1 MFSVIPYVITISRE
15 NEFVATFP
23 FEKQGDQAILI
34 GMKKV
39 LGGQEITDY
48 GDILTRD
55 ISDSDY
61 RFIIQ
66 ETVLFLKKQGI
77 RQIIFDYVRDVSPLC
92 RVLKTVPGGSMQKQ
106 EVAPFISLPDSWE
119 AYLDLLPRIER
130 KELKRKLRRLET
142 VPHSFEIVDAGNETV
157 FNEFIRLHRLSDRSK
172 EQFMSPAMERFFRGL
187 AFSVEGAWK
196 RGFAVLSISGKPAGI
211 IFYFEHEKHALLYNS
226 GFDPEQ
232 RYYSSGLMTHA
243 LLIRR
248 NIEKG
253 IKVHDFLR
261 GSERYKYDLGAKDIN
276 LYKISINL

>member
-1 MFSVIPYVITISRE
+1 
-15 NEFVATFP
+15 
-23 FEKQGDQAILI
+23 
-34 GMKKV
+34 
-39 LGGQEITDY
+39 
-48 GDILTRD
+48 
-55 ISDSDY
+55 
-61 RFIIQ
+61 
-66 ETVLFLKKQGI
+66 
-77 RQIIFDYVRDVSPLC
+77 
-92 RVLKTVPGGSMQKQ
+92 MQKQ

-130 KELKRKLRRLET
+130 KELRRKLRRLET
-142 VPHSFEIVDAGNETV
+142 VPHSFEIADAGNEFI

-172 EQFMSPAMERFFRGL
+172 EQFMGPAMERFFRGL